1 MTAPVPTATS
11 LERSERAG
19 TASEGVWAARLRAH
33 WALGAVLGAFVLS
46 MFIVPTLADVAISD
60 DWVFM
65 WSTERLVE
73 AGKLEVHPLV
83 SPHLV
88 FQAAWGALFGVLFG
102 VTPGVLRVSVIV
114 LWLLSGIA
122 FYGIVWELTRKR
134 VLSALG
140 ATAYLFNPL
149 GYALAFTFMTDVP
162 LTSLSVIALY
172 CAVRAVRD
180 GIDDRWIL
188 ASAAV
193 SACALLVRQPG
204 IFLPVGVLAALLLS
218 GRLPLRLTARSVVV
232 ALEVGAIPLVAYGA
246 YRWWLLNVN
255 GVPAVQSLMEEQLLN
270 GGWGALG
277 TQAERLA
284 AIEAGYIGLFVLPL
298 TLGALVTLR
307 RLAPGTP
314 ARTWVAFV
322 IWMTAVVAGMAALR
336 ALGMRMPY
344 VPHFLSVAGLG
355 PNDLLVAREPLAGL
369 WFFTSLTLLCAV
381 SAVVAGFLVI
391 RAVGARRPSANATMV
406 LVAFAIQA
414 VLVVIVSTHFRYWT
428 VAGLPAPSLDRYLLP
443 LLPLA
448 LALVLWAVRDVE
460 VHIPLA
466 WYVTGV
472 LAVFAVVGTR
482 DNLAFHQAQWALAR
496 EAVDSGISLT
506 QLDGGGSWTGYYL
519 GERSYAEGGF
529 HNNGESRWWL
539 SLYGSI
545 VDPEYTIATKELP
558 GYTTVSRHPY
568 DLWLDSRPT
577 ALYLLHRNEPPRGP

>member
-1 MTAPVPTATS
+1 MTATS
-11 LERSERAG
+11 SIEHSGKRAAEPVETPLLE
-19 TASEGVWAARLRAH
+19 RLRAH
-33 WALGAVLGAFVLS
+33 WPLGAVLGAFVLS
-46 MFIVPTLADVAISD
+46 MFIVPTLAHVAISD

-65 WSTERLVE
+65 WSAERLVDT
-73 AGKLEVHPLV
+73 GKLEVHPLV

-114 LWLLSGIA
+114 LWLFSGIA
-122 FYGIVWELTRKR
+122 FYGIVWELTGKR
-134 VLSALG
+134 ALSALG

-188 ASAAV
+188 GSALA

-218 GRLPLRLTARSVVV
+218 RRLPLRLTTRAVIV
-232 ALEVGAIPLVAYGA
+232 ALEVGAIPLIAYGA
-246 YRWWLLNVN
+246 YRWWLLHVN
-255 GVPAVQSLMEEQLLN
+255 GVPAVQSLMQEQLLG

-298 TLGALVTLR
+298 TAGALLALR
-307 RLAPGTP
+307 RLGPETP

-322 IWMTAVVAGMAALR
+322 IWMTAVVSGMAALR

-344 VPHFLSVAGLG
+344 VPHFLSMAGLG
-355 PNDLLVAREPLAGL
+355 PNDLLVARSPLAGL
-369 WFFTSLTLLCAV
+369 WFFTALTLACAV

-391 RAVGARRPSANATMV
+391 RAVSARLPSANVTMV
-406 LVAFAIQA
+406 LVAFGIQA

-448 LALVLWAVRDVE
+448 LALVLWSVRDVD
-460 VHIPLA
+460 VHLPLT
-466 WYVTGV
+466 WYVVGV

-482 DNLAFHQAQWALAR
+482 DNLAFHQAQWALAQ
-496 EAVDSGISLT
+496 EAVDSGIPLT

-519 GERSYAEGGF
+519 GERSYAERGI
-529 HNNGESRWWL
+529 HNNGDARWWL
-539 SLYGSI
+539 TLYGSI
-545 VDPEYTIATKELP
+545 IDPEYAIATKELP
-558 GYTTVSRHPY
+558 GYTTVSTYPY
-568 DLWLDSRPT
+568 DLWLDTRPT
-577 ALYLLHRNEPPRGP
+577 ALYLLHRNGTP